1 MGRLVAH
8 PVAVRVVGILGV
20 ATLVGACASSGA
32 PTGSVPMAPSLPPLP
47 SSGVSQ
53 SQPPS
58 LEPSASP
65 TSVDLSGQ
73 LMFASLT
80 GEQER
85 YFVIVDGER
94 RQIFEAEGCHPCVGV
109 SRDGR
114 YLSHPWIT
122 PSDQF
127 SAAVYDVMTGETMEL
142 AVPDGFSALGP
153 GAISPDGKRLARH
166 GWSDTDPT
174 VDGIY
179 TTNLDGSGLELVSR
193 VTDGRG
199 RDPLWWSPDGD
210 WLLVWSEDPT
220 ATKQSHLGDLNLLP
234 ARGGEGRLIN
244 PPETSVQAII
254 HYGTAAS
261 FSPDGARVAFV
272 ALQTDDPEQS
282 TVFVADVAS
291 GTATQL
297 TDWGIGT
304 WSVHWSPTDDWI
316 LVDRGSVPE
325 RTFSIVRADDGTERE
340 LWSSTATDGAC
351 CPTWSPDGTLILF
364 HRGTRDA
371 REMWL
376 MDIDGEIQGRYD
388 DVEPGNW
395 MWQVWTDV
403 AEAG

>member
-1 MGRLVAH
+1 MGLSVAH
-8 PVAVRVVGILGV
+8 PRAVRILGILVV
-20 ATLVGACASSGA
+20 ATFVGACASSGV
-32 PTGSVPMAPSLPPLP
+32 PIGSVPMTPGPSPLHSTMASP
-47 SSGVSQ
+47 SQ
-53 SQPPS
+53 APS
-58 LEPSASP
+58 LEPSAAP
-65 TSVDLSGQ
+65 PSVNLSGQ

-85 YFVIVDGER
+85 YFVIVDGKR

-109 SRDGR
+109 SPDGR
-114 YLSHPWIT
+114 YLSHPWIS

-127 SAAVYDVMTGETMEL
+127 SAAVYDVMTGETAEL

-166 GWSDTDPT
+166 GWSDTDRT

-179 TTNLDGSGLELVSR
+179 TTNLDGSDLALVSR

-220 ATKQSHLGDLNLLP
+220 ATKQSHLGDLYLVP
-234 ARGGEGRLIN
+234 IRGGGARLIN
-244 PPETSVQAII
+244 PSETSVQAII

-261 FSPDGARVAFV
+261 FSPDGAQVAFV

-282 TVFVADVAS
+282 AVFVADVAS
-291 GTATQL
+291 STATQL
-297 TDWGIGT
+297 TDWGVGT
-304 WSVHWSPTDDWI
+304 WSVLWSPTDDWI
-316 LVDRGSVPE
+316 VVDRGSVPE

-340 LWSSTATDGAC
+340 IWSSTATDAGC

-364 HRGTRDA
+364 QRGTRDA

-376 MDIDGEIQGRYD
+376 MDLDGEIQGRYD

-395 MWQVWTDV
+395 MWQVWTD
-403 AEAG
+403 AADAR

>member
-1 MGRLVAH
+1 
-8 PVAVRVVGILGV
+8 
-20 ATLVGACASSGA
+20 
-32 PTGSVPMAPSLPPLP
+32 VPSLAPSAA
-47 SSGVSQ
+47 
-53 SQPPS
+53 PPS
-58 LEPSASP
+58 
-65 TSVDLSGQ
+65 VKLSGQ
-73 LMFASLT
+73 LMLASLT

-85 YFVIVDGER
+85 YFVIVDGKR

-109 SRDGR
+109 SPDGR
-114 YLSHPWIT
+114 YVSHPWIT

-127 SAAVYDVMTGETMEL
+127 SAAVYDVMTGETAEL

-179 TTNLDGSGLELVSR
+179 TTNLDGSDLELVSR

-220 ATKQSHLGDLNLLP
+220 ATKQSHLGDLYLVST
-234 ARGGEGRLIN
+234 RGGGARLIN
-244 PPETSVQAII
+244 PSETSVQAII

-261 FSPDGARVAFV
+261 FSPDGAQVAFV
-272 ALQTDDPEQS
+272 GLQTDDPEQS
-282 TVFVADVAS
+282 AVFVADVAS
-291 GTATQL
+291 STATQL
-297 TDWGIGT
+297 TDWGVGT
-304 WSVHWSPTDDWI
+304 WSVLWSPTDDWI
-316 LVDRGSVPE
+316 VVDRGSVPE

-340 LWSSTATDGAC
+340 LWSSTATDPGC

-364 HRGTRDA
+364 QRGTRDA

-376 MDIDGEIQGRYD
+376 MDLDGEIQGRYD

-395 MWQVWTDV
+395 MWQVWTDA
-403 AEAG
+403 AEAR